1 MKKIAVFLL
10 LCASLAH
17 AGIGTGSVQ
26 TSATGTTYVPLA
38 SSGKADE
45 VFIINDTGTALE
57 VQIGGSGVAIPIAS
71 GSGISFSKAATLS
84 QFAIRRADVGA
95 GQVTVKYWWEVQ

>member
-1 MKKIAVFLL
+1 MKRIAVFLL
-10 LCASLAH
+10 LVTSLAH

-26 TSATGTTYVPLA
+26 TSATGTTYVPLG
-38 SSGKADE
+38 SGKADD

-71 GSGISFSKAATLS
+71 GSGIGFSKAASVS

-95 GQVTVKYWWEVQ
+95 TQVTVRYWYEVQ

>member
-26 TSATGTTYVPLA
+26 TSATGTTYVTLGE
-38 SSGKADE
+38 GKADE
-45 VFIINDTGTALE
+45 IFIINDTGTALE
-57 VQIGGSGVAIPIAS
+57 VQIGGAGVAIPIAS
-71 GSGISFSKAATLS
+71 GSGIGFAKAASVS
-84 QFAIRRADVGA
+84 QFAIRRADVG
-95 GQVTVKYWWEVQ
+95 GTQVTVKFWWEVQ